1 VAQPVL
7 GRLGVPGLGVRAAS
21 VFANL
26 RSYLEHLAGQPVR
39 NVVAMAYT
47 SGSAA
52 GAWPRQYR
60 APGLPG
66 RPAVGDTVTRSRTR
80 FHLFVPDLD
89 R

>member
-1 VAQPVL
+1 
-7 GRLGVPGLGVRAAS
+7 
-21 VFANL
+21 
-26 RSYLEHLAGQPVR
+26 
-39 NVVAMAYT
+39 MAYT